1 MKRLLLFLPAIALLQ
16 AADTAPKS
24 SPEKTAPEG
33 MAWIEG
39 KTYTRGTKENP
50 KLPFNPEERPV
61 HQVTVSGFFLDT
73 HEVTNA
79 QFQKFVDATG
89 YKTQGERGW
98 SIEDFPKAPPEALK
112 PGALVFSG
120 PPKAVELRGE
130 GAEWQW
136 WRFEAGASWKHPT
149 GAGSDLK
156 GKENHPV
163 VCVTWE
169 DANAYCKWAG
179 KRLPTEAEWELAA
192 RGGKDGLDYIWGTES
207 KPGEKWL
214 ANVFTGEFPHKD
226 TGTDG
231 FKGSA
236 PIKSYPPNSFGLYD
250 MAGNVWEHCS
260 DYYRPDAY
268 DLFLKKPKNDPSGPS
283 GAVSQPEVNWF
294 LQHEKWPSPIV
305 FGKQHPLSYL
315 HVTKGGSFLCH
326 TSYCLRYRPGARH
339 YSESLAPAN
348 HTGFRCAKSK

>member
-1 MKRLLLFLPAIALLQ
+1 MKRLLLILPLISLLH
-16 AADTAPKS
+16 ADS
-24 SPEKTAPEG
+24 EG
-33 MAWIEG
+33 TPTDGMVLIEG

-50 KLPFNPEERPV
+50 KLPHNPEERPV
-61 HQVTVSGFFLDT
+61 HKVTVGNFYLDT
-73 HEVTNA
+73 TEVTNA
-79 QFQKFVDATG
+79 QFKKFVDATG
-89 YKTQGERGW
+89 YKTQAEKGW
-98 SIEDFPKAPPEALK
+98 SIKDFPKAPPEALK

-120 PPKAVELRGE
+120 PPAAVKLQGE

-136 WRFEAGASWKHPT
+136 WRFVNGASWQHPT
-149 GAGSDLK
+149 GPDSDIK
-156 GKENHPV
+156 GKDDHPV

-169 DANAYCKWAG
+169 DANAYAKWIG

-192 RGGKDGLDYIWGTES
+192 RGGKEELDYIWGTES

-214 ANVFTGEFPHKD
+214 ANVFTGEFPHDD
-226 TGTDG
+226 TGKDG
-231 FKGSA
+231 FAGSA
-236 PIKSYPPNSFGLYD
+236 PIKSFPPNAFGLYD

-260 DYYRPDAY
+260 DYYRPDFY
-268 DLFLKKPKNDPSGPS
+268 EIFIKDPKSDPKGPS
-283 GAVSQPEVNWF
+283 GGVSQPEVNWF
-294 LQHEKWPSPIV
+294 LQNGKWPSPIV
-305 FGKQHPLSYL
+305 FGRQHSLSLL